1 MTQISDAV
9 APCSVAAAE
18 ARKIYAEHPPLSR
31 EQAAEMLAA
40 KGWTIGSDGKPVWK
54 PKA

>member
-1 MTQISDAV
+1 MTQISEEV

-18 ARKIYAEHPPLSR
+18 ARRIYTKHPPLTR
-31 EQAAEMLAA
+31 GQVAEMLAA